1 MTTNLEV
8 QRKAAV
14 LGPTA
19 CVWAAKLSQRNRC
32 PVDAAEMKAHQGK
45 RVEPQK
51 VNIPDEDFQIIGEP
65 LYGGKG
71 KRSGLTNNQC
81 DFQPLDTR
89 DHAGG
94 QPSPSTIRNIEI
106 SAKPERAAYAGL
118 NQPKLQSSNS
128 IVLGEAKNQM
138 RRENKH
144 RRQALRAEQPIIS
157 PWTQH
162 QGLGETITPT
172 DHTTC
177 PPHRNFMCPN
187 GLAFKHPAAALI
199 KEWAT
204 FGCPTRTGTPWLKEE
219 MWEAVTRGPHN
230 SARSPEA
237 IAHFKAEAAEK
248 VRTNQAR

>member
-1 MTTNLEV
+1 MKTTTNLEV

-51 VNIPDEDFQIIGEP
+51 VNIPDEDFQIVGEP

-106 SAKPERAAYAGL
+106 SAEPEKAAYAGL

-144 RRQALRAEQPIIS
+144 RRQAFRAEQPIIS
-157 PWTQH
+157 PWTQIKDWGKPSH
-162 QGLGETITPT
+162 LRITQHAPLI
-172 DHTTC
+172 TTSC
-177 PPHRNFMCPN
+177 AQMD
-187 GLAFKHPAAALI
+187 
-199 KEWAT
+199 
-204 FGCPTRTGTPWLKEE
+204 
-219 MWEAVTRGPHN
+219 
-230 SARSPEA
+230 
-237 IAHFKAEAAEK
+237 
-248 VRTNQAR
+248 